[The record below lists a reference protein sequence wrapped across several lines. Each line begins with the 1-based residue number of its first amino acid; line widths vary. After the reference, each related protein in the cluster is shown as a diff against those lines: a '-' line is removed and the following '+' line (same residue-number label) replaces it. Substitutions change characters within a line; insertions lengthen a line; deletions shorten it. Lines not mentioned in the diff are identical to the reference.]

1 MWLTVLDSS
10 DTGQKCYIWA
20 KVLFLDS
27 TFSLCQSLRIIFY
40 FWTLPFLSP
49 SLRGY
54 CSISGQYLFCLPVS
68 EDTIL
73 FLDSTFSGPQPLRI
87 LFYFWTLPFLSPSLR
102 GYYSISG
109 LNLFCLP
116 VCVYSYNTV
125 SSPLD
130 ADFMFLDSTFSLCL
144 SVRIIFCFWT
154 LPFLSSICKDT
165 VLFLDSTFSVSQS
178 VTIIFVSGLYLF
190 FLPVSEANILFLYST
205 SSVFQSLRI
214 IFCFWTLPF
223 LSSSLLG
230 YYSVSELYLFC
241 LPVTVVCED
250 NILWG

>member
-1 MWLTVLDSS
+1 MKAS
-10 DTGQKCYIWA
+10 QEKCDL
-20 KVLFLDS
+20 LFWTQATRDKNV
-27 TFSLCQSLRIIFY
+27 TFGLKFF

-49 SLRGY
+49 SL
-54 CSISGQYLFCLPVS
+54 
-68 EDTIL
+68 
-73 FLDSTFSGPQPLRI
+73 
-87 LFYFWTLPFLSPSLR
+87 W

-223 LSSSLLG
+223 LYSSLLG